1 MTIKHDDERECQS
14 GDQSD
19 GQPEWKQRLQRL
31 CGSGSFWVLLG
42 PSGSMCFVP
51 SGWRGMQTV
60 GRGATMRPGCVVLI
74 VQLNLLNTRL
84 GVDMY
89 SMEWLEYYMGC
100 DVSF

>member
-1 MTIKHDDERECQS
+1 
-14 GDQSD
+14 
-19 GQPEWKQRLQRL
+19 
-31 CGSGSFWVLLG
+31 
-42 PSGSMCFVP
+42 
-51 SGWRGMQTV
+51 
-60 GRGATMRPGCVVLI
+60 MRPGCVVLI